1 MKKASLVLAV
11 LLGLCSCGSKRTKAQ
26 IAWED
31 YSYCVF
37 DLEYIE
43 VLPQEEEKLKI
54 SGHLHLRYNPKR
66 NINTWD
72 PVTFEPIVLDGC
84 SNNSDKSIELYNDLV
99 NTSAG
104 ASMYG
109 DRISIT
115 NFWSSYYHVSEFHH
129 NTAQY
134 TCDSLDYAA
143 RWTYHVIYDYY
154 ESFTINSYKY
164 DMEVGKTYEIS
175 YFICPVC
182 WQKVITSYERL

>member
-37 DLEYIE
+37 DVEYYTNVNTE
-43 VLPQEEEKLKI
+43 NECCAV
-54 SGHLHLRYNPKR
+54 SGHLHLRYNPNC

-84 SNNSDKSIELYNDLV
+84 SNDSDKSIELYNNLL
-99 NTSAG
+99 SRSYG
-104 ASMYG
+104 AIYG

-115 NFWSSYYHVSEFHH
+115 NFWASRGSHDDNFHN

-143 RWTYHVIYDYY
+143 RWKYHVIYDYY